1 MADTFGRFAAL
12 PIGPLLAARD
22 GGLTLATTA
31 AADTNRC
38 ARSDFA
44 LADGLVGVEFALWG
58 DDDLAAVVGFVTAA
72 AALDES
78 PGSNGDGIGWELATG
93 RLVQGIGA
101 IATGLPLVAHGDIV
115 GLRVAFGSPSRLN
128 LYLNGVL
135 VHQRDLLL
143 AGPLHFAAGLAASKA
158 GGLCLVVNAG
168 QWGARSE
175 AAMAGWK
182 LDANASATPPVR
194 LADADWLSAPG
205 DSPANARYEGLVA
218 EGVSLVQELSFWP
231 WGGDPVSQTA
241 AAQCLIADAD
251 GVLDALALSGG
262 SGESVR
268 ILMVDESAMLA
279 DAQPAFRCAIDQ
291 IEINDDG
298 SKTLHLRDAH
308 DYLSQ
313 TLNRGVFL
321 PNIESLAWKPQP
333 VVIGAVASVPAAGG
347 NSDATAMF
355 LADVPVFVEAV
366 MDRGDL
372 MEPGTFSSSP
382 DAQQLLMKSPPVTP
396 VVADLSSIGPGM
408 APATLTAAVAD
419 VMSRLGQGAWSAAD
433 CGAVD
438 AATGY
443 AGVGYYAGTSITGRD
458 ALNAILPSFG
468 VGCYQDAAGILRFV
482 QVVAPES
489 FTGKMA
495 FELSEA
501 DMASDL
507 VGVPDEAPNL
517 TRRMAYRPNAQAL
530 GASDLVTDVIDV
542 PQARRDEL
550 TALYRGQVYAAGP
563 LDPHYRRADA
573 ADPVISLFWNATD
586 AQAEIDRVVA
596 IYQRQRF
603 FYQVTVRG
611 DQQLAPLPGQVGCLT
626 YRRYGLSDGKPV
638 LVRRVERNPA
648 TGDVVLTVWG

>member
-31 AADTNRC
+31 AADASRC

-44 LADGLVGVEFALWG
+44 LSSGTVGVEFAVWG
-58 DDDLAAVVGFVTAA
+58 EDALAAVVGFVTPSAP
-72 AALDES
+72 LNQS
-78 PGSNGDGIGWELATG
+78 PGSNASGIGWQLATG
-93 RLVQGIGA
+93 RLLQGVGA
-101 IATGLPLVAHGDIV
+101 IATGLPLVVHGDIV
-115 GLRVAFGSPSRLN
+115 GMRVAFGSPSRLE
-128 LYLNGVL
+128 LYLNGAL
-135 VHQRDLLL
+135 VYQRDLLL
-143 AGPLHFAAGLAASKA
+143 TGPLHFAAGLAATRA
-158 GGLCLVVNAG
+158 GGLCVAVNAG
-168 QWGARSE
+168 QWAPRSP
-175 AAMAGWK
+175 AAAAGWR
-182 LDANASATPPVR
+182 LDSVAASPVR

-218 EGVSLVQELSFWP
+218 DGVSLVQELSFWP

-241 AAQCLIADAD
+241 AAECVVVDTD
-251 GVLDALALSGG
+251 GILDSLALSGA
-262 SGESVR
+262 SGQGVQIR
-268 ILMVDESAMLA
+268 MVDEAAMLA
-279 DAQPAFRCAIDQ
+279 DAVPVFRCAIDQ

-308 DYLSQ
+308 DYLGQ

-321 PNIESLAWKPQP
+321 PNVESLAWKPQP

-355 LADVPVFVEAV
+355 VADGPVFVDAV
-366 MDRGDL
+366 LDRGDL
-372 MEPGTFSSSP
+372 MEAGTFSMSP
-382 DAQQLLMKSPPVTP
+382 DGQQLLMKSPPVLP
-396 VVADLSSIGPGM
+396 VVADLSSIGSAM
-408 APATLTAAVAD
+408 APATLNKAVAD
-419 VMSRLGQGAWSAAD
+419 VMGRLGSGAWSSAD
-433 CGAVD
+433 CQAID

-443 AGVGYYAGTSITGRD
+443 AGIGYYAGGAVTGRD
-458 ALNAILPSFG
+458 ALNAMLPSFG
-468 VGCYQDAAGILRFV
+468 AGCYQDASGVLRFV
-482 QVVAPES
+482 QVAAPEAY
-489 FTGKMA
+489 TGEMA
-495 FELSEA
+495 FDLSE
-501 DMASDL
+501 DHMASDL
-507 VGVPDEAPNL
+507 VGVPDDAPNL

-530 GASDLVTDVIDV
+530 GASDLVTDVVDV

-563 LDPHYRRADA
+563 LDAHYRRADA
-573 ADPVISLFWNATD
+573 ADPVISLFWHAAD

-596 IYQRQRF
+596 IYQQQRF

-611 DQQLAPLPGQVGCLT
+611 DQQLAPLPGQVGRLT
-626 YRRYGLSDGKPV
+626 YGRYGLADGKPV